1 MMTHRH
7 KKSGGYY
14 EKLGTARVQTATPL
28 EDLSEVTLYRAV
40 DGSLWVRPVAEF
52 EERFEP
58 VPTMAPVT
66 EEKEEE
72 L

>member
-14 EKLGTARVQTATPL
+14 ERLGEAFVQTATPL
-28 EDLSEVTLYRAV
+28 ANMEKVVLYRGK

-52 EERFEP
+52 EERFEAVAVMP
-58 VPTMAPVT
+58 PVT
-66 EEKEEE
+66 EEKDHD
-72 L
+72 